1 MNKDEAI
8 KFGHII
14 KEESDRLKREL
25 KKEEIIEL
33 YKINAKRD

>member
-8 KFGHII
+8 KFGLLI

-25 KKEEIIEL
+25 EKEEIIEL
-33 YKINAKRD
+33 YKKLNR